1 MVEIEI
7 SSLGKDWGGG
17 GRVMAGEGIAVLV
30 KPGFGRCCSE
40 LYVLGRIRGRN
51 ISPAPR
57 EDQPK
62 RSCTRR
68 GRTASQAVMRMAYER
83 VV

>member
-1 MVEIEI
+1 MERGGLKQI
-7 SSLGKDWGGG
+7 S
-17 GRVMAGEGIAVLV
+17 VYI
-30 KPGFGRCCSE
+30 
-40 LYVLGRIRGRN
+40 LGRIKGRK

-68 GRTASQAVMRMAYER
+68 GRTASQAVMRMA
-83 VV
+83 